1 MSLHTCG
8 ELAASL
14 AHKGA
19 ETLRAR
25 DALHDIPPSLR
36 GKRVLHVHKFFFPEG
51 FPWLV
56 GDVEVFVVL
65 FLM

>member
-1 MSLHTCG
+1 M
-8 ELAASL
+8 

-25 DALHDIPPSLR
+25 DATHDIPPSLR
-36 GKRVLHVHKFFFPEG
+36 GKGVLHVHKCFPEG
-51 FPWLV
+51 FRWLV